1 MGQNESQEHLY
12 QPQILR
18 DARQR
23 EGDGA
28 HEEPSEVSP
37 ERDIVVQRK
46 KPNQT
51 NKESFGIKLNNL
63 NASSNQPVPP
73 QPEAGAT
80 SYNKKHTFGSEKIP
94 KKQISVSDYIEEQK
108 RANGAPNFYNYQNS
122 NSYKNKSNSDEVS
135 NITSMQ
141 ESSANSGKSN
151 ISLLQDYE

>member
-46 KPNQT
+46 KPSQA

-63 NASSNQPVPP
+63 NASSNQLAPA

-80 SYNKKHTFGSEKIP
+80 SYSKKHTSGSEKTSN
-94 KKQISVSDYIEEQK
+94 KQISVSDYIEEQK
-108 RANGAPNFYNYQNS
+108 RTNGAPNFYNYQNS

-135 NITSMQ
+135 NVTSMQ